1 MLRLRDLLQTDPNN
15 INGRGIPTELF
26 ERAISYCQEDWD
38 YNDLVR
44 NSFYAKETE
53 EGSDYWKIVADG
65 NIVFVDGNWK
75 VLGFE
80 YPWDKMTKEDSIVNS
95 VVEKFQER
103 SRAGVEKYNKTL
115 DRNDLCLVEWLNHL
129 QEELMDAT
137 LYVQKLKE
145 EV

>member
-1 MLRLRDLLQTDPNN
+1 MLRLRDLLQADPSN

-26 ERAISYCQEDWD
+26 DRAISYCAEDWTL
-38 YNDLVR
+38 NDSIHG
-44 NSFYAKETE
+44 SFWFDETKE
-53 EGSDYWKIVADG
+53 GKDYWYSVAEG

-75 VLGFE
+75 VVGFE
-80 YPWDKMTKEDSIVNS
+80 YPWDETKKEDSVVNS

-103 SRAGVEKYNKTL
+103 SRAGIEKYNKTL

-137 LYVQKLKE
+137 LYIQKLKE